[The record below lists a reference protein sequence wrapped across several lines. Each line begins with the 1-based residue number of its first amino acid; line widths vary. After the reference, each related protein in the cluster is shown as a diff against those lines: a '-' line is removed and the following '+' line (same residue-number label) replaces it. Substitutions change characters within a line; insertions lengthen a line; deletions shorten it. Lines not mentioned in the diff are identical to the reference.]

1 MEGSFALIAGGM
13 ILLFVILVVLMWYFS
28 KKHEKKRAAEREAVF
43 QQLTFHWQK
52 VMNNPKSTEKAKSEA
67 AREIAK
73 VKLKLGDQRTHEEAA
88 LAMGNGGYNGGYYG
102 GPPFGFGGYG
112 GGWGGWG
119 GSGVGIGIH
128 ADI

>member
-1 MEGSFALIAGGM
+1 MNMEGSFALIAGGM
-13 ILLFVILVVLMWYFS
+13 ILLFVILVALMWYFS

-52 VMNNPKSTEKAKSEA
+52 VMNDPKSTEKAKSEA

-88 LAMGNGGYNGGYYG
+88 LAMGNGGYYG
-102 GPPFGFGGYG
+102 GPPVGFGGYG
-112 GGWGGWG
+112 GGWG